1 MSAYLQ
7 MGHDTENLV
16 GETDLGEFTGI
27 VLSPVNRDSP
37 TLAQNVA
44 TFRGKGEYDIVFDP
58 QLYLPTSDRGCLPE
72 QPYFPTDI
80 DTADLTSDSWWTGI
94 VNKLVPCVAA
104 LKVDAVASP
113 VVLPRAWSDDYFAH
127 CAETSDKLAAALSTS
142 GIRSLTTVMVNFNE
156 MGEKD
161 SALRIASIVSE
172 ADSAGYYLVI
182 VSDIEPRREMV
193 GEDQLA
199 GVMMLIHE
207 LEKTGQPVVVSHC
220 SSDMILFKAAGA
232 KHCAT
237 GKFFNLRRFTKSRYE
252 EPASGGGQLPY
263 WFEHSL
269 LAFIRGTDLRRLQE
283 NGLGH
288 LVGVGASNNYWSQK
302 ILDQFATDPTAAW
315 VALGWRQYLSWFGKT
330 ELTLSAADP
339 LSIVRTWLKSAEDN
353 WRVLEDA
360 GVLMDEPRNDGSWIR
375 SWRQTETK
383 FRKAINP

>member
-16 GETDLGEFTGI
+16 GETDLEEFTGI
-27 VLSPVNRDSP
+27 VLSPVNRDTP

-44 TFRGKGEYDIVFDP
+44 IFRGKGGYDIVFDP
-58 QLYLPTSDRGCLPE
+58 QLYLPTSDRGCLPQ

-80 DTADLTSDSWWTGI
+80 DTADLTSDSWWAEI
-94 VNKLVPCVAA
+94 VDKLVPCVTS
-104 LKVDAVASP
+104 LEVDAVASP
-113 VVLPRAWSDDYFAH
+113 VLLPRAWSDDYFAH
-127 CAETSDKLAAALSTS
+127 CAETSDKLAAALATS
-142 GIRSLTTVMVNFNE
+142 SIRSLTTVMVNFNE

-161 SALRIASIVSE
+161 RALRIASIVSE

-182 VSDIEPRREMV
+182 VSDIEPRRELV

-207 LEKTGQPVVVSHC
+207 LEKTGQPVLVSHC

-232 KHCAT
+232 RDCAT

-269 LAFIRGTDLRRLQE
+269 LAFLRGADVRRLQE

-288 LVGVGASNNYWSQK
+288 LVAAGASNNQWAQQ
-302 ILDQFATDPTAAW
+302 ILELFESHSDEAW
-315 VALGWRQYLSWFGKT
+315 VRLGWRQYLSWFGKT
-330 ELTLSAADP
+330 ELTLVGSDP
-339 LSIVRTWLKSAEDN
+339 LATVRTWLKSAEDN
-353 WRVLEDA
+353 WRILEDS
-360 GVLMDEPRNDGSWIR
+360 GLLMDEPRNDGGWIR
-375 SWRQTETK
+375 SWRQAVGK
-383 FRKAINP
+383 FQRDVS

>member
-1 MSAYLQ
+1 

-16 GETDLGEFTGI
+16 GETDLEEFTGI
-27 VLSPVNRDSP
+27 VLSPVNRDTP

-44 TFRGKGEYDIVFDP
+44 IFRGKGGYDIVFDP
-58 QLYLPTSDRGCLPE
+58 QLYLPTSDRGCLPQ

-80 DTADLTSDSWWTGI
+80 DTADLTSDSWWAEI
-94 VNKLVPCVAA
+94 VDKLVPCVTS
-104 LKVDAVASP
+104 LEVDAVASP
-113 VVLPRAWSDDYFAH
+113 VLLPRAWSDDYFAH
-127 CAETSDKLAAALSTS
+127 CAETSDKLAAALATS
-142 GIRSLTTVMVNFNE
+142 SIRSLTTVMVNFNE

-161 SALRIASIVSE
+161 RALRIASIVSE

-182 VSDIEPRREMV
+182 VSDIEPRRELV

-207 LEKTGQPVVVSHC
+207 LEKTGQPVLVSHC

-232 KHCAT
+232 RDCAT

-269 LAFIRGTDLRRLQE
+269 LAFLRGADVRRLQE

-288 LVGVGASNNYWSQK
+288 LVAAGASNNQWAQQ
-302 ILDQFATDPTAAW
+302 ILELFESHSDEAW
-315 VALGWRQYLSWFGKT
+315 VRLGWRQYLSWFGKT
-330 ELTLSAADP
+330 ELTLVGSDP
-339 LSIVRTWLKSAEDN
+339 LATVRTWLKSAEDN
-353 WRVLEDA
+353 WRILEDS
-360 GVLMDEPRNDGSWIR
+360 GLLMDEPRNDGGWIR
-375 SWRQTETK
+375 SWRQAVGK
-383 FRKAINP
+383 FQRDVS

>member
-16 GETDLGEFTGI
+16 GETDLDEFTGI

-37 TLAQNVA
+37 TLTQNVA
-44 TFRGKGEYDIVFDP
+44 TFRGKGQYDIVFDP
-58 QLYLPTSDRGCLPE
+58 QLYLPTSDRGYLPE

-80 DTADLTSDSWWTGI
+80 DTADLTSDSWWTEI
-94 VNKLVPCVAA
+94 VDKLVPCVTA
-104 LKVDAVASP
+104 LQVDAVTSP

-127 CAETSDKLAAALSTS
+127 CAETSDKLAAALITS
-142 GIRSLTTVMVNFNE
+142 SIRSLTTVMVNFNE

-161 SALRIASIVSE
+161 RALRIASIVSE
-172 ADSAGYYLVI
+172 ANSAGYYLVI
-182 VSDIEPRREMV
+182 VSDIEPRRELV

-207 LEKTGQPVVVSHC
+207 LEKTGQPVLVSHC

-232 KHCAT
+232 RHCAT

-252 EPASGGGQLPY
+252 EPAGGGGQLAY

-269 LAFIRGTDLRRLQE
+269 LAFLRGADVRRLQD
-283 NGLGH
+283 NRLAH
-288 LVGVGASNNYWSQK
+288 LVGVWASNNHWAKQ
-302 ILDQFATDPTAAW
+302 ILELFEKNSDEAW
-315 VALGWRQYLSWFGKT
+315 VRLGWRQYLSWFGKT
-330 ELTLSAADP
+330 ELVLTANDP
-339 LSIVRTWLKSAEDN
+339 LATVKTWLKSAEDN
-353 WRVLEDA
+353 WRILEDA

-375 SWRQTETK
+375 SWRQAVGK
-383 FRKAINP
+383 FQRDVS